1 MKNNHTKFF
10 ISLFCVVALTT
21 ALTFVFKHIIPQTI
35 ISFWPLLILFF
46 AIVNIAIYF
55 MTIKVKSKN
64 DINKATH
71 FHMLVT
77 IMKLIVYLAIVA
89 TYAIIFPADAKAFI
103 VSFLLYYLCFT
114 FFETFVK
121 IKINN

>member
-1 MKNNHTKFF
+1 MKSTTKFF
-10 ISLFCVVALTT
+10 ISLFAIVALTT
-21 ALTFVFKHIIPQTI
+21 ALTFVLNHITPQIITPLWPLI
-35 ISFWPLLILFF
+35 ISFF

-64 DINKATH
+64 DVNKTTH

-77 IMKLIVYLAIVA
+77 IVKLIAYLAIVA
-89 TYAIIFPADAKAFI
+89 TYAIMFSEDSKAFV

-114 FFETFVK
+114 IFETFVK

>member
-1 MKNNHTKFF
+1 MKYRHTTFF
-10 ISLFCVVALTT
+10 ISLFCITALTT
-21 ALTFVFKHIIPQTI
+21 MLTFVLKHIIPQVI

-64 DINKATH
+64 DINKTTH

-77 IMKLIVYLAIVA
+77 IMKLVVYLAIVA
-89 TYAIIFPADAKAFI
+89 TYAIMFSENAKAFI
-103 VSFLLYYLCFT
+103 ISFLLYYLCFT

-121 IKINN
+121 LKINN

>member
-1 MKNNHTKFF
+1 
-10 ISLFCVVALTT
+10 
-21 ALTFVFKHIIPQTI
+21 
-35 ISFWPLLILFF
+35 
-46 AIVNIAIYF
+46 

-64 DINKATH
+64 DVNKTTH

-77 IMKLIVYLAIVA
+77 IVKLIAYLAIVA
-89 TYAIIFPADAKAFI
+89 TYAIMFSEDSKAFV

-114 FFETFVK
+114 IFETFVK